1 MSEESTMTNTKTIA
15 KIKTEIEGVCKK
27 LVAYRH
33 NPNESRVRE
42 LYSELGEH
50 MTELDQYMPALK
62 SVEVATA
69 IYNRVLSD

>member
-1 MSEESTMTNTKTIA
+1 MSEEGATRNRAIA
-15 KIKTEIEGVCKK
+15 RIKTEIEGVCKR
-27 LVAYRH
+27 LIEYRH

-42 LYSELGEH
+42 LYSELGQR
-50 MTELDQYMPALK
+50 MTELDEYMPALK